1 MLAASDFLSNSFRL
15 QIFKIELVIFKKKI
29 FFLLQTPPEAVKKVQ
44 KKKEK
49 PITDEDL
56 EKTYTGL
63 DREIAEEFISIAMQ
77 PKPPSSRSESSI
89 SQIIP

>member
-1 MLAASDFLSNSFRL
+1 MF
-15 QIFKIELVIFKKKI
+15 QLV
-29 FFLLQTPPEAVKKVQ
+29 PEPVKKT
-44 KKKEK
+44 KKKERE
-49 PITDEDL
+49 ITDEEI